1 MQQKEKLMSQEFKPH
16 HYQYFEYGIKS
27 CYDAERGV
35 IRAIG
40 EFLTTTLILY
50 FFPKIFEPTNG

>member
-1 MQQKEKLMSQEFKPH
+1 MSQEFKPH

>member
-1 MQQKEKLMSQEFKPH
+1 MSQEFKPH

-40 EFLTTTLILY
+40 EFLTTTVILY
-50 FFPKIFEPTNG
+50 FFPKSLNQQMVEEIF